1 MDDRKEKG
9 MQKSSITIQELAERT
24 GGEMRKEG
32 YAEATIATYEKIWRM
47 FLAYAQRSGTEQYST
62 EFAYKFLQ
70 DRFGSLDGLPCNYTQ
85 AEYFRGVCRLDDL
98 FTHGFITSKRPLSKK
113 TYVYP
118 PEYSGIVQSYMAR
131 RTAEGLSRSRLL
143 SFALYLERFTAYLHE
158 VDVKSVKHLRNEH
171 IMRFVEDTANTYT
184 VSTVGGTISCLRGFF
199 VYLKEIG
206 ETAINLDVFLPSVRN
221 TSEDTIPS
229 AFSGDEVNKLL
240 SCIDR
245 CNSKGKRDYAMLM
258 LAARLGIRASDI
270 CGMVFQNIKWEDNKI
285 EFVQQKTG
293 KAISLPL
300 VNDVGDA
307 IIDYLKVR
315 PQFDSKHIF
324 LRMQPPHSRLHS
336 GSLYEITRSYM
347 CRADIHIPPGK
358 KRGPHS
364 LRHSLSSRL
373 LESSI
378 PLPVISEILSHSSSD
393 TTKTYLKIDI
403 SQLRECALPVPFLQF
418 VRKGCEAQ

>member
-1 MDDRKEKG
+1 
-9 MQKSSITIQELAERT
+9 MQKSNRTIQELIERT

-32 YAEATIATYEKIWRM
+32 YAEATVATYEKTWRM
-47 FLAYAQRSGTEQYST
+47 LLAYAQRNGIEQYTT
-62 EFAYKFLQ
+62 EFAHKFLQ
-70 DRFGSLDGLPCNYTQ
+70 DRFGSLDGLPRNHTQ

-98 FTHGFITSKRPLSKK
+98 FTHGIITSKRPLSKK

-118 PEYSGIVQSYMAR
+118 PEYCDIVQSYMTK
-131 RTAEGLSRSRLL
+131 RTTDGLSRSRLL
-143 SFALYLERFTAYLHE
+143 CFALYLERFTTYLSKN
-158 VDVKSVKHLRNEH
+158 DVKHTKHLNSEH
-171 IMRFVEDTANTYT
+171 ITRFIKDTADTFN

-199 VYLKEIG
+199 LHLKEIG
-206 ETAINLDVFLPSVRN
+206 ETTMNLDVFLPNVRN

-229 AFSGDEVNKLL
+229 AFSGDEVNKIL

-245 CNSKGKRDYAMLM
+245 CNPKGKRDYAMLM
-258 LAARLGIRASDI
+258 LAARLGIRSSDI
-270 CGMVFQNIKWEDNKI
+270 TGLVFQDIKWNDNKI

-293 KAISLPL
+293 KTILLPL

-307 IIDYLKVR
+307 IVDYLKVR
-315 PQFDSKHIF
+315 PQFDSKHVF
-324 LRMQPPHSRLHS
+324 LRMQPPYSRLNS

-373 LESSI
+373 LESSV

-393 TTKTYLKIDI
+393 TTKIYLKIDI
-403 SQLRECALPVPFLQF
+403 SQLRECALPVPSLQF
-418 VRKGCEAQ
+418 TPRGCDGQ